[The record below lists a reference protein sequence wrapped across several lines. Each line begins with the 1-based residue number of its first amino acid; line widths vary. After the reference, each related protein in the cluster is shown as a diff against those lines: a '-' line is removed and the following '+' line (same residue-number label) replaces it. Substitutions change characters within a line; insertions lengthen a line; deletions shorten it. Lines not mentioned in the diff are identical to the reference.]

1 MGVRLDLL
9 SFGSVFLEIAFGHT
23 DQLPRPGEEIYID
36 SFAFSCGGAVT
47 SAVAASRAG
56 AVGGLA
62 TVLGDDLGSR
72 LAERLCLAEGVD
84 FSLSRRVEGAVAGIT
99 VVLNYDGDRAFI
111 SHMPRRPA
119 CEGPEPKR
127 WVEIL
132 DQVRPSWAYLH
143 ASPDVLGVLRKARE
157 VGTKVALDVNLEEI
171 EAFPEAV
178 IECARL
184 AELFLPNEEELR
196 RITGSA
202 DFKEG
207 LGTAASWCPLVV
219 AKRGRDGAVVA
230 DGRGVTEVSDGLL
243 DVEVKDLTGAGDA
256 FAGALI
262 GSLAKG
268 ARLFEAVRAANA
280 AGSEAA
286 GRLGATGPLDVPALW
301 SGHQLQ
307 KLRPIKPK

>member
-1 MGVRLDLL
+1 LL

-36 SFAFSCGGAVT
+36 SFAFSCGGGAVT

-56 AVGGLA
+56 ASAGLA

-111 SHMPRRPA
+111 SHMPHRSA
-119 CEGPEPKR
+119 GEGPEPKR
-127 WVEIL
+127 WAEIL

-157 VGTKVALDVNLEEI
+157 VGTKVALDVTLEEI

-184 AELFLPNEEELR
+184 AALFLSNEEELR
-196 RITGSA
+196 RITGSV
-202 DFKEG
+202 DFDEA

-219 AKRGRDGAVVA
+219 AKRGRDGATVA
-230 DGRGVTEVSDGLL
+230 EGRAVTEVADGLL
-243 DVEVKDLTGAGDA
+243 DVEVEDLTGTGDA

-268 ARLFEAVRAANA
+268 AGLFEAVTAANA

-286 GRLGATGPLDVPALW
+286 GRLGATGPLDVPEVW
-301 SGHQLQ
+301 SGRQ
-307 KLRPIKPK
+307 KPKPPPLK